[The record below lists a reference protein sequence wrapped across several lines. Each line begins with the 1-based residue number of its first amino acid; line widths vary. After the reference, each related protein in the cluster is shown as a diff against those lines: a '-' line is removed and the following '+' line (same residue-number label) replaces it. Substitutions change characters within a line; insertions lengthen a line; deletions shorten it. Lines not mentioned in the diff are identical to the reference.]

1 MIQEL
6 KIKNV
11 LSFKNEVTFS
21 FIASNDSGGKDQR
34 WYAITSLWRS
44 VWI

>member
-11 LSFKNEVTFS
+11 LSFKNEVT
-21 FIASNDSGGKDQR
+21 
-34 WYAITSLWRS
+34 WYAIASLWRS